1 MPIREVSSVGRRC
14 SNARPFPSRS
24 IFPIHSHQTSS
35 MSSNGMRST
44 FHQLQK
50 AFTLALCV
58 MMETWAAWICWRY
71 HPRQPLPGS
80 AENRHFIL
88 SSQRNTDGDV
98 SSFIRARAY
107 NRSGSRKVDHW
118 SFVKQVCG
126 YDLKSQHMLNYA
138 TDLFRPRPTARSPHH
153 SFHCL
158 WLMRSSITG
167 TQAKITSVSRLYS
180 TCRHRYRR
188 AFKWFVD

>member
-1 MPIREVSSVGRRC
+1 MPIQEVSSVGRRC
-14 SNARPFPSRS
+14 GNARLLPSRS
-24 IFPIHSHQTSS
+24 SFPIHPHRTSG

-44 FHQLQK
+44 FHQLRK

-58 MMETWAAWICWRY
+58 TMETWATWTFSRY
-71 HPRQPLPGS
+71 HPERPLPGS

-98 SSFIRARAY
+98 SSFIRARTY
-107 NRSGSRKVDHW
+107 NRSGSRKVDHG
-118 SFVKQVCG
+118 SFIKQVCG

-167 TQAKITSVSRLYS
+167 TSAKISSIPRLYP
-180 TCRHRYRR
+180 TCRHHYRR
-188 AFKWFVD
+188 AFECFVG